1 MKIAGQTMDDI
12 HEAIRTRPDFIAIAR
27 FKSSLK
33 LLLERYPEGVPI
45 EVQSQALV
53 MTPEAIEAEYQAA
66 LAILRDAV
74 T

>member
-33 LLLERYPEGVPI
+33 MLLERYPDGVPI
-45 EVQSQALV
+45 DMQCQALV
-53 MTPEAIEAEYQAA
+53 MTPEEIDAEYQAA
-66 LAILRDAV
+66 LETLRDAV